1 LPAIVTHARIA
12 FRHLDPE
19 AKEEAVQEVICNV
32 CRAVARLAELG
43 KLDLAYPSVLA
54 SFACSQVKDGR
65 KVGCPLNINDVLS
78 PYCQQRK
85 DVKVESIDH
94 FDDEENGWRE
104 AVIVDTR
111 SSPVPDVVA
120 FRCDFSDWLASLP
133 RRDCHIAESLAVG
146 NRTSEVARRPPWN
159 LGKRYVSILD
169 LRRLFWKHRSRFSQ
183 VMAVRKPPQTRTHC
197 GQPATQAAQSPRNSC
212 LSPSS
217 PRRRRA
223 LSSR

>member
-1 LPAIVTHARIA
+1 MVRIASESVSVKPKWHEVFLRMLPAIVTHAKIA

-19 AKEEAVQEVICNV
+19 AREEAMQETVCNA

-54 SFACSQVKDGR
+54 NFACSQVKDGR
-65 KVGCPLNINDVLS
+65 KVGCKMNVNDVLS

-85 DVKVESIDH
+85 NVKVESIDH

-146 NRTSEVARRPPWN
+146 NRTSEVA
-159 LGKRYVSILD
+159 KQFDVSDCRISQ
-169 LRRLFWKHRSRFSQ
+169 LRRELAESWREF
-183 VMAVRKPPQTRTHC
+183 V
-197 GQPATQAAQSPRNSC
+197 GDEPATAVA
-212 LSPSS
+212 
-217 PRRRRA
+217 
-223 LSSR
+223 